1 MQMKEEFMKNGFF
14 LITGTS
20 KGIGEAVA
28 QNLLEKGHTVLGIS
42 RSVPD
47 KLTSKRFYHL
57 VFDLN
62 NTAQINQIMEKVDE
76 IVDNRSYD
84 FICLINNASVAEPLG
99 SIEKC
104 PATEIDAHVRIGL
117 IAPMILTSMFIQ
129 KYSNIK
135 IRKKVAFITSGSAFE
150 ALNDESIYCSTKA
163 GLNMFAQCIGLE
175 QNKREYGFEVI
186 SIRPGMVDTPMQL
199 LARSKSSDEYAWAE
213 LGKQVYQEGKLQKPN
228 VVAEKIITIIE
239 NKYEQGKCIS
249 VSEV

>member
-1 MQMKEEFMKNGFF
+1 MKEEIMKNGFF

-20 KGIGEAVA
+20 KGIREAVA

-42 RSVPD
+42 RSISN
-47 KLTSKRFYHL
+47 KLTSIKYYHL
-57 VFDLN
+57 TFDLN
-62 NTAQINQIMEKVDE
+62 NTSLINQIMEKVNE

-84 FICLINNASVAEPLG
+84 FICLVNNASVAEPLG

-104 PATEIDAHVRIGL
+104 PAPEIDAHVRIGL

-129 KYSNIK
+129 KYSDIK
-135 IRKKVAFITSGSAFE
+135 IRKKVVFISSVSAFE

-163 GLNMFAQCIGLE
+163 GLNMLAQCIGLE

-186 SIRPGMVDTPMQL
+186 SIRPGMVDAPMQL
-199 LARSKSSDEYAWAE
+199 LARSKTSDEYAWAE
-213 LGKQVYQEGKLQKPN
+213 LGKQVYKEVKLQKPN
-228 VVAEKIITIIE
+228 VVAEKIVTIIE

-249 VSEV
+249 VGEV